1 MLKKNNIEKEIVEK
15 NTTPLSQEIPVMPQ
29 AETSSQSD
37 QVSRV
42 AIELAG
48 VPTTSVLINSNHD
61 TRKFPVSNLHLVG
74 TPVKA
79 APSERMSTPP
89 DRLTEVVAFSVHS
102 YLVVF

>member
-1 MLKKNNIEKEIVEK
+1 MKKYKKVHLTSITIFLTKEIVEK

-37 QVSRV
+37 QNPRV

-48 VPTTSVLINSNHD
+48 VPTTLVLINSNPD
-61 TRKFPVSNLHLVG
+61 TRKVPVSNLNLVG

-79 APSERMSTPP
+79 ARSEQMSTPP
-89 DRLTEVVAFSVHS
+89 ERLKW
-102 YLVVF
+102 

>member
-42 AIELAG
+42 ATELAG
-48 VPTTSVLINSNHD
+48 VPTTLVLINSNHD
-61 TRKFPVSNLHLVG
+61 TRKVPLSNLHLVG

-79 APSERMSTPP
+79 AHSEQLSTSSERLK
-89 DRLTEVVAFSVHS
+89 R
-102 YLVVF
+102 

>member
-1 MLKKNNIEKEIVEK
+1 MEK

-37 QVSRV
+37 QVSRI
-42 AIELAG
+42 ATELAG
-48 VPTTSVLINSNHD
+48 VPTTLVLINSNLD
-61 TRKFPVSNLHLVG
+61 TRKVPVSNLHLVG

-79 APSERMSTPP
+79 ARSEQMSTPP
-89 DRLTEVVAFSVHS
+89 ERLTEVIAFSVHS